1 MTTRLRGRVDGVVQ
15 GVGFRP
21 HAYRLASELALGGFV
36 LNDERGVVLEVEGEE
51 GAVEAFR
58 LRLGAEAPPLAV
70 VESVDWRAVTPAGE
84 RAFAIRTSAR
94 AGEASAPVAA
104 DAATCDACLAELWD
118 PANRRY
124 RYPFVNCTDCG
135 PRLTIVEGVPYDR
148 ARTTMAGFT
157 LCDACRAEYED
168 PTDRRYHAE
177 PNACPVCGPQVWI
190 RDVVTDD
197 PIRHA
202 AHALAGGAIVAVK
215 GLGGYHLACR
225 ADDEAAVARLRARK
239 HREEKPFAL
248 MARDLAAAW
257 HLVHPSDAAGA
268 TLTSRERPI
277 VVAPRRPDAR
287 VAAAVAPRSA
297 DLGVML
303 PYTPLH
309 HLLLADAGG
318 PLVMTSGNVSDEPIA
333 FHDDDAH
340 DRLAPIADLF
350 LVNDRPIRTRVD
362 DSVVRG
368 PVLLRRSR
376 GHAPAA
382 LPLPVA
388 ARRPVLAVGAE
399 QKNAFCLAKGGRAWL
414 GHHIGDLENLA
425 TLEAFE
431 DGIAHFQ
438 RLFDVR
444 PEVVAHDLHPE
455 YLSTKHAMDLDG
467 VELVAV
473 QHHHAHL
480 AAVLAEYGV
489 TGPAAGAIYDG
500 TGLGTDGTIWGGEIL
515 VGDLR
520 GFERVAHLHPVRLP
534 GGAAAVR
541 EPWRMACA
549 WLLEA
554 GAEPPPALVE
564 AAGGRWDAVSRLARS
579 ELAPVTTSIGRLF
592 DAVAAIAGVRTHASY
607 EGQAAVELEALASG
621 IDDAEPYEMDAL
633 DPRPMIRALTRDIIA
648 GADRRRVAAAFHAT
662 IARAT
667 AAALAATGAGT
678 RVVAGGVFANR
689 LLLERLPGDVLV
701 PRRVPVNDG
710 GIAYGQAAIAAAAT

>member
-1 MTTRLRGRVDGVVQ
+1 
-15 GVGFRP
+15 
-21 HAYRLASELALGGFV
+21 
-36 LNDERGVVLEVEGEE
+36 
-51 GAVEAFR
+51 
-58 LRLGAEAPPLAV
+58 
-70 VESVDWRAVTPAGE
+70 
-84 RAFAIRTSAR
+84 
-94 AGEASAPVAA
+94 
-104 DAATCDACLAELWD
+104 
-118 PANRRY
+118 
-124 RYPFVNCTDCG
+124 
-135 PRLTIVEGVPYDR
+135 
-148 ARTTMAGFT
+148 
-157 LCDACRAEYED
+157 
-168 PTDRRYHAE
+168 
-177 PNACPVCGPQVWI
+177 
-190 RDVVTDD
+190 
-197 PIRHA
+197 
-202 AHALAGGAIVAVK
+202 
-215 GLGGYHLACR
+215 
-225 ADDEAAVARLRARK
+225 
-239 HREEKPFAL
+239 
-248 MARDLAAAW
+248 
-257 HLVHPSDAAGA
+257 
-268 TLTSRERPI
+268 
-277 VVAPRRPDAR
+277 
-287 VAAAVAPRSA
+287 
-297 DLGVML
+297 
-303 PYTPLH
+303 
-309 HLLLADAGG
+309 
-318 PLVMTSGNVSDEPIA
+318 MTSGNVSDEPIA

-350 LVNDRPIRTRVD
+350 LVHDRPIRTRVD

-382 LPLPVA
+382 LPLPLP

-414 GHHIGDLENLA
+414 GHHIGDLENLT

-431 DGIAHFQ
+431 DGIAHFE

-467 VELVAV
+467 VEFVGV

-480 AAVLAEYGV
+480 AAVLAEHGV

-579 ELAPVTTSIGRLF
+579 ELAPVTTSMGRLF

-633 DPRPMIRALTRDIIA
+633 DPRPMIRALTRDIIT